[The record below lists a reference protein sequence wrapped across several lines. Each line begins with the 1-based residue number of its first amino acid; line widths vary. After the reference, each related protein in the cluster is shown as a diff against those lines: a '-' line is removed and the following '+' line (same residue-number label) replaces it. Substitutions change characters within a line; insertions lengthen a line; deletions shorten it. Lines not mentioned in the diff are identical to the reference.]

1 MKVKIQVVI
10 ESDDGRIEDV
20 EEVACL
26 KRGMLTAEELGLNL
40 AEAKQM
46 LHNVQHAMMG
56 SQVAVYQAEQKNCP
70 HCGGK
75 RPQKGRH
82 EIVFR
87 TLFGKFN
94 LPSLRL
100 YRCNCESTS
109 EKTFSP
115 LAELLTERTAPE
127 LLYLEAKWC
136 TLLSFGVSVDLLQ
149 EVLPVGEELNM
160 VTLRNNLHKVAGRI
174 EAELGEE
181 RVSFLDAGPEPKT
194 NNAIAAAKP
203 PLTLGLDGAYVHAG
217 GRAGWFE
224 VIVAKSVTAAG
235 EGKYAAFVHNYDQK
249 PKRRLYEVLKSQGLE
264 SDQPVRFLSDGGDT
278 VRKLQMWLSPQSEH
292 LLDWFHV
299 TMRLTVMGQLRKGM
313 NGVEP
318 AALVEQ
324 VEKDLESIKW
334 HLWNGNIDPALELI
348 RGLRVLLEGEQASPE
363 RQKLFKAVREFGA
376 YIAANQAFIPDY
388 GDRYRNKETITTAFV
403 ESAVN
408 HLVSK
413 RMVKQQQM
421 HWSERGAH
429 LLLQVRA
436 QVLNDELR
444 GTFCRWYPG
453 MKPAGPTAIQLAA

>member
-1 MKVKIQVVI
+1 MRVKIQVVI
-10 ESDDGRIEDV
+10 ESDDGHVQDV

-26 KRGMLTAEELGLNL
+26 KRGALTPEELGLNL
-40 AEAKQM
+40 AEAKQI
-46 LHNVQHAMMG
+46 LHNVQDSMLG
-56 SQVAVYQAEQKNCP
+56 LQVAEYQAKRKNCP
-70 HCGGK
+70 RCA
-75 RPQKGRH
+75 RPQPQKGRH

-94 LPSLRL
+94 LPSVRL
-100 YRCNCESTS
+100 YRCDCEEPS
-109 EKTFSP
+109 ERTFSP

-136 TLLSFGVSVDLLQ
+136 TLLSFGVSVDLLR
-149 EVLPVGEELNM
+149 EVLPLGEELNT

-181 RVSFLDAGPEPKT
+181 RVSFLDVSQQSPPVDS
-194 NNAIAAAKP
+194 IPAAKP
-203 PLTLGLDGAYVHAG
+203 PLMLGLDGAYVHAG

-235 EGKYAAFVHNYDQK
+235 EGKYAAFVHNYDRK

-299 TMRLTVMGQLRKGM
+299 TMRLTVMGQLRKGL

-318 AALVEQ
+318 ARLVEQ
-324 VEKDLESIKW
+324 TEQNLESIKW
-334 HLWNGNIDPALELI
+334 HLWNGNVDQALELVG
-348 RGLRVLLEGEQASPE
+348 GLRVLLADDHAGAE
-363 RQKLFKAVREFGA
+363 RQKLLKAVREFGA
-376 YIAANQAFIPDY
+376 YIANNQGFIPDY
-388 GDRYRNKETITTAFV
+388 GDRYRNRETITTAFV

-408 HLVSK
+408 CLVSK
-413 RMVKQQQM
+413 RMIKQQQM
-421 HWSERGAH
+421 HWTERGAH

-444 GTFCRWYPG
+444 PTFCRWYPA
-453 MKPAGPTAIQLAA
+453 MKPDPVTALPMAA

>member
-1 MKVKIQVVI
+1 MKIKIQVVI
-10 ESDDGRIEDV
+10 ESDDGHVEDV

-40 AEAKQM
+40 AEAKEI
-46 LHNVQHAMMG
+46 LHNVQHSMLG
-56 SQVAVYQAEQKNCP
+56 LQVAEYQAQRKNCA
-70 HCGGK
+70 HCGK
-75 RPQKGRH
+75 AQSQKGRH
-82 EIVFR
+82 DIVFR

-94 LPSLRL
+94 LPSVRL
-100 YRCNCESTS
+100 YRCDCQEGA

-115 LAELLTERTAPE
+115 LAELLQERTAPE

-149 EVLPVGEELNM
+149 EVLPVGAELNT
-160 VTLRNNLHKVAGRI
+160 VSLRNNLHKVAGRI

-181 RVSFLDAGPEPKT
+181 RVSFLDAGPEPK
-194 NNAIAAAKP
+194 AKDPIPAAKP

-224 VIVAKSVTAAG
+224 VIVGKSVTPAG
-235 EGKYAAFVHNYDQK
+235 EGKYVAFVHNYDDK
-249 PKRRLYEVLKSQGLE
+249 PKRRLYEVLQSQGLQP
-264 SDQPVRFLSDGGDT
+264 DQPVRFLSDGGDT

-299 TMRLTVMGQLRKGM
+299 TMRLTVMGQLRRGM
-313 NGVEP
+313 QGVE
-318 AALVEQ
+318 AEALLEQ
-324 VEKDLESIKW
+324 VEKDLESVKW
-334 HLWNGNIDPALELI
+334 QLWNGNVDQALELI
-348 RGLRVLLEGEQASPE
+348 DGLTVQLAGEQTSAA
-363 RQKLFKAVREFGA
+363 RQKLLKAVREFGA

-388 GDRYRNKETITTAFV
+388 GDRYRNHETITTAFV

-421 HWSERGAH
+421 HWTQRGAH

-436 QVLNDELR
+436 QVLNGELR
-444 GTFCRWYPG
+444 GTFSRWYPA
-453 MKPAGPTAIQLAA
+453 MTPETKLPQPAAA